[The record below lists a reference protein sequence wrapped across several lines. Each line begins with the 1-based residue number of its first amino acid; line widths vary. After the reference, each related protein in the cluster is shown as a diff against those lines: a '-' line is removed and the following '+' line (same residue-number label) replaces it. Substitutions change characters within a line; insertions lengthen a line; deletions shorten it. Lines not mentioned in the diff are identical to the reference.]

1 MYDKNLDGF
10 IALAERLN
18 QKAACDEL
26 GISQNALNKMIL
38 QLEETL
44 QVKLFDKTRKELSLT
59 RAGKVLLEDAKFM
72 VRYANDVMAKIR
84 EAEEESRN
92 TIYVG
97 VSAMSPFKPFKA
109 FLAKHAKKIPE
120 ELGFEQVAFINSKI
134 GNDEIFSSLGNGID
148 IIPCCYDEMMLKRY
162 QADVVG
168 ICSYPLT
175 VLLSPGHPLA
185 EKDALDIEDMYGE
198 DLLIPEKGF
207 NRCFDMLQED
217 LKAFHKK
224 INLLDITFYDK
235 QAFDRAK
242 EGALLA
248 SCPLWEDFTS
258 GLVQKKVL
266 WNYSIKYGIVYS
278 KQKSEK
284 AEKFIKSVTPA
295 PKKKAKSV

>member
-10 IALAERLN
+10 IALAEKLN

-26 GISQNALNKMIL
+26 GISPNALNKMIL
-38 QLEETL
+38 QLEEML

-72 VRYANDVMAKIR
+72 VRYSNDVMAKIR

-120 ELGFEQVAFINSKI
+120 ELEFEQVAFINSKI
-134 GNDEIFSSLGNGID
+134 GNDEIFSNLGNGID
-148 IIPCCYDEMMLKRY
+148 LIPCCYDELMLKKY
-162 QADVVG
+162 QSEAIN

-175 VLLSPGHPLA
+175 ILLSSGHPLA

-198 DLLIPEKGF
+198 DLLIPEKGL
-207 NRCFDMLQED
+207 NRCFDMLRED

-224 INLLDITFYDK
+224 INLIDMPFYDK
-235 QAFDRAK
+235 EIFEKAK
-242 EGALLA
+242 EGALLV
-248 SCPLWEDFTS
+248 SCPLWEDFAS
-258 GLVQKKVL
+258 GLAEKNIL
-266 WNYSIKYGIVYS
+266 WNYSIKYGIVYPR
-278 KQKSEK
+278 QKSEK
-284 AEKFIKSVTPA
+284 VEKFIRSATPVSR
-295 PKKKAKSV
+295 KKARSV